1 MIRIVWMTLILA
13 LTPAVAHAY
22 VDPGFLGSLYQM
34 IYMFVFGVA
43 AAWVLKPFR
52 YLSSLL
58 KRVKTRLTEKN
69 S

>member
-1 MIRIVWMTLILA
+1 MKRIVCT
-13 LTPAVAHAY
+13 AVFLVFYPGVAQAY

-52 YLSSLL
+52 YLSALY
-58 KRVKTRLTEKN
+58 KRVKARFSEK
-69 S
+69 SS

>member
-1 MIRIVWMTLILA
+1 MRRIVFAAMIWVFY
-13 LTPAVAHAY
+13 PGVAQAY

-34 IYMFVFGVA
+34 IYMFIFGVA

-52 YLSSLL
+52 YISALY
-58 KRVKTRLTEKN
+58 KRMKDRLTEKN